1 MKHLSAT
8 VEKGDYLLMSIDVVR
23 AIEDMECAH
32 SSKRHLRQQ
41 FYFCSLKIMNSKLGA
56 NLDEH
61 NFEIQ
66 TIWNPTYC
74 SVDTFL
80 VVEDDLQFTV
90 PDLDLDV
97 TLSKHEKLRLLA
109 QLNLTKNGSRRN
121 SAECCG
127 LVF

>member
-1 MKHLSAT
+1 MKHLSGT
-8 VEKGDYLLMSIDVVR
+8 GDYLLMSIDVVR

-41 FYFCSLKIMNSKLGA
+41 FYFRSLKIMNSKLRA

-80 VVEDDLQFTV
+80 VVQDDLQFTV

-97 TLSKHEKLRLLA
+97 TLSKHEKIKIASSVKYTKEEITGELSRVE
-109 QLNLTKNGSRRN
+109 LNV
-121 SAECCG
+121 G